1 MFFFVYL
8 RFNESVYDTLVY
20 LKKKKYEQHVHS
32 FCCFIC
38 VKCDGLVYNGLKQS
52 LILQSKPN
60 RFLQIS

>member
-32 FCCFIC
+32 FCYILFVLNVMGWFIM
-38 VKCDGLVYNGLKQS
+38 D
-52 LILQSKPN
+52 
-60 RFLQIS
+60 